1 MLLSPK
7 SVDNP
12 VFNLSHY
19 PSTALPYWHQVKMS
33 NNWPTF
39 VQDNYRYPETVEKA
53 LDRLMELLNGEGSK
67 LLDSFNQ
74 TPHPGALYCSVH
86 PNDASEVIIGELWR
100 RLQDDD

>member
-39 VQDNYRYPETVEKA
+39 VQDNSRYPETVAEA
-53 LDRLMELLNGEGSK
+53 GHYTYVWHYLFRLQINHDQRLRWDRDAFQK
-67 LLDSFNQ
+67 LLSNFFLDNFESYD
-74 TPHPGALYCSVH
+74 PLKVVRP
-86 PNDASEVIIGELWR
+86 
-100 RLQDDD
+100 